1 MLDVLVDD
9 FDAQDY
15 DEHVL
20 LFFGDG
26 GRESEGAWNRLCS
39 MARRL
44 PAGQDFVIGRTDD
57 VGPSSFTGPSI
68 AHWYDGMPQA
78 LYTGSDDLLDFV
90 AEFISAK
97 RRLNFVRRTKK
108 GK

>member
-57 VGPSSFTGPSI
+57 VGPSSFSAPSI
-68 AHWYDGMPQA
+68 CHLYDGMAQGT
-78 LYTGSDDLLDFV
+78 YEGSDDLLDFV
-90 AEFISAK
+90 DEFFSAK
-97 RRLNFVRRTKK
+97 RRMSFVRRTKL